1 MFINNTDNK
10 FPKTLEIRNT
20 SGGLIQQIYHVN
32 NIKEAEILS
41 KNALKNGF
49 MESTLVD
56 LRKDEEETFPNWRN
70 ECSKELQ
77 KVLT

>member
-20 SGGLIQQIYHVN
+20 SGGMIWQIYHVN

-49 MESTLVD
+49 MESTLVEYN
-56 LRKDEEETFPNWRN
+56 KDTEETFPNWRN
-70 ECSKELQ
+70 ECSEELQ

>member
-1 MFINNTDNK
+1 MFINKTDNK
-10 FPKTLEIRNT
+10 FPKTLEIRNH
-20 SGGLIQQIYHVN
+20 SGGMIWQIYHIN

-41 KNALKNGF
+41 ENALKNGF

-56 LRKDEEETFPNWRN
+56 FRTDKKETFPNWRN
-70 ECSKELQ
+70 ECSEELQ